1 MLRKHEKYIAYIL
14 LILDYIGV
22 VLTYLISAPAAP
34 ILAQFVLGE
43 QMQIFSCGKIAGE
56 LYEYYHRYHNFFLPL
71 LLFPFFSYK
80 LSNMHSIRKFSSIR
94 DAFRETDV
102 LLGATL
108 ILLTMYVVL
117 TPFSTETIIFI
128 SLQISLLW
136 FFFIAIR
143 VLLVYYLKLKPD
155 NVNTMNHIL
164 IVGTDPVSLQIAK
177 VLTSYKELTVK
188 IVGFLT
194 SKTEEIGKKIDGVEV
209 IGLLHSLSDVLKKN
223 VVDCVIVSEGVK
235 DRGLIQQITH
245 LCDIAGIDAL
255 ILSSLISGTSQYPY
269 IERFD
274 SLYFVNYRAL
284 EHSTFKIFIK
294 RVFDLIASAALII
307 ILIPIWLLVPV
318 IIKLD
323 SKGPAYFVQ
332 ERIGKNGRRFRMYK
346 FRSMTADAD
355 SMRESL
361 MEFNEMDGAAFK
373 MKEDPRITRFG
384 KIIRKTSIDELPQVF
399 NVFKGDMSLVG
410 PRPLP
415 DDVTDH
421 GLQNKKRLS
430 VKPGITC
437 LWQISGRNQIKF
449 DEWMRLDI
457 YYIDNWSL
465 TLDIKILFKTFFVVL
480 AGKGAQ

>member
-1 MLRKHEKYIAYIL
+1 
-14 LILDYIGV
+14 
-22 VLTYLISAPAAP
+22 
-34 ILAQFVLGE
+34 
-43 QMQIFSCGKIAGE
+43 
-56 LYEYYHRYHNFFLPL
+56 
-71 LLFPFFSYK
+71 
-80 LSNMHSIRKFSSIR
+80 MHSIRKFSSIR

-269 IERFD
+269 I
-274 SLYFVNYRAL
+274 
-284 EHSTFKIFIK
+284 
-294 RVFDLIASAALII
+294 
-307 ILIPIWLLVPV
+307 
-318 IIKLD
+318 
-323 SKGPAYFVQ
+323 
-332 ERIGKNGRRFRMYK
+332 
-346 FRSMTADAD
+346 
-355 SMRESL
+355 
-361 MEFNEMDGAAFK
+361 
-373 MKEDPRITRFG
+373 
-384 KIIRKTSIDELPQVF
+384 
-399 NVFKGDMSLVG
+399 
-410 PRPLP
+410 
-415 DDVTDH
+415 
-421 GLQNKKRLS
+421 
-430 VKPGITC
+430 
-437 LWQISGRNQIKF
+437 
-449 DEWMRLDI
+449 
-457 YYIDNWSL
+457 
-465 TLDIKILFKTFFVVL
+465 
-480 AGKGAQ
+480 